1 MNECKTFLDREENSF
16 IHVEQNLS
24 FEMTPENKYGYKNV
38 IYHAKL
44 LALESILSKPDVLI
58 SFNVSAIKSIIYV
71 EIHFFF
77 INLQA
82 TKIKNCSVRSTKG
95 VFHW

>member
-1 MNECKTFLDREENSF
+1 MALK
-16 IHVEQNLS
+16 
-24 FEMTPENKYGYKNV
+24 NKYGYKNV

-77 INLQA
+77 VNSQA